1 MLYFKLPV
9 AEYEFLIS
17 IDDAMFKNSENIVQT
32 NNIVQINFKD
42 ELQLEDFQADMSGAQ
57 VYYGMSPNDEL
68 TDIGRRIQDIYDSY
82 FVQKNKMIS

>member
-1 MLYFKLPV
+1 MLYFELPV
-9 AEYEFLIS
+9 AEYKFLIS
-17 IDDAMFKNSENIVQT
+17 IDDAMFKNSENIIQT

-57 VYYGMSPNDEL
+57 VYYGMSTNDEL
-68 TDIGRRIQDIYDSY
+68 TDMGRRMQDIYDSY